1 MNALPASTLLLGSY
15 PERDPVA
22 RYGPLDRARRSLAWL
37 RGLRSAR
44 TDADASARS
53 FPLHELRAR
62 LSGNLADRAAQDA
75 VLDRVADA
83 CRASLGITPYPGQRE
98 AARALLDGR
107 LVEMATGEGKTLAV
121 ALAAA
126 CGALSGRPVHVV
138 TANDYLAER
147 DASTLSPLYH
157 YLGLTCGVVTGASA
171 PALRRKAYDCDIT
184 YCPGRELAFDYL
196 RDRLVR
202 PRALSPLIASVD
214 RLARPIA
221 DRVTLL
227 RGLWMAIVDEADSV
241 LLDEALMPLILSTP
255 VAAADREVRLAAAL
269 DAATALEP
277 EEHFILDTHARSA
290 RLTAEGTRQLN
301 ARPAASTPFRTARH
315 REEYVRTALAAI
327 YLHERDRHYVVRGG
341 TVQIIDE
348 ATGRAAPG
356 RIWANELHAFV
367 CLKEGCPLPPL
378 TRTATQITYQ
388 RFFPRYLH
396 LSGTSGTLRE
406 ERRELESVYG
416 LPVVR
421 IPLRRP
427 SCLRRMPTR
436 LVADAEEQ
444 TAVVIARIREMRVR
458 GRPVL
463 VAMDSVIDAERL
475 SVHLRGAGIDHQ
487 VLHARQDADEA
498 ACIAAAGQPGQV
510 TLTTNMAGRGTDI
523 RLHPHAESSGGLHVI
538 ACQHNRSRRIDRQ
551 LYGRAARQGDPGSC
565 ERVVHRFQP
574 LFLRTWGVGLARALS
589 RLPFMLRGW
598 SADRLLELPQLR
610 EEHRARAVRRA
621 MIVRDRMRS
630 LELDIGPEP

>member
-1 MNALPASTLLLGSY
+1 MSALPASTLLLGSY

-22 RYGPLDRARRSLAWL
+22 RNRPFDRLRRSLSRLGAA
-37 RGLRSAR
+37 RAAR
-44 TDADASARS
+44 TDASANARS
-53 FPLHELRAR
+53 LPLQELRAR
-62 LSGNLADRAAQDA
+62 LWGNLGDRDAQDA
-75 VLDRVADA
+75 LLERVADA

-138 TANDYLAER
+138 TANDYLAAR
-147 DASTLSPLYH
+147 DANAMSPLYRT
-157 YLGLTCGVVTGASA
+157 LGLGCGVVTGAST
-171 PALRRKAYDCDIT
+171 PAQRRQAYDCDIT

-202 PRALSPLIASVD
+202 PRALSPLIATVD
-214 RLARPIA
+214 RLARPSA
-221 DRVTLL
+221 DRATLL

-241 LLDEALMPLILSTP
+241 LLDEALMPLILSAP
-255 VAAADREVRLAAAL
+255 VVAADREARLASALEAAAAL
-269 DAATALEP
+269 EP
-277 EEHFILDTHARSA
+277 DEHFLLDAHAQSA
-290 RLTAEGTRQLN
+290 RLTADGRRQLD
-301 ARPAASTPFRTARH
+301 ADAAASTPFRTTRH
-315 REEYVRTALAAI
+315 REEFVQTALAAL
-327 YLHERDRHYVVRGG
+327 YLHERDRHYVVRNGS
-341 TVQIIDE
+341 VQIVDE

-356 RIWANELHAFV
+356 RIWSNELHAFV

-378 TRTATQITYQ
+378 TQVATQITYQ

-396 LSGTSGTLRE
+396 LSGTSGTLHE

-416 LPVVR
+416 LPVVG

-427 SCLRRMPTR
+427 SRLHRMPTR
-436 LVADAEEQ
+436 VVADAETQ
-444 TAVVIARIREMRVR
+444 AAVVVARIQEMQAR

-463 VAMDSVIDAERL
+463 IAMDSVIDAERL
-475 SVHLRGAGIDHQ
+475 SGHLHATGIDHQ
-487 VLHARQDADEA
+487 LLHARQDADEA
-498 ACIAAAGQPGQV
+498 ACVAAAGQPGQV

-523 RLHPHAESSGGLHVI
+523 RLHPQAEASGGLHVI

-551 LYGRAARQGDPGSC
+551 LYGRAGRQGDPGSC

-574 LFLRTWGVGLARALS
+574 LFVRTWGVGLAHALS
-589 RLPFMLRGW
+589 RLPLMLRGW
-598 SADRLLELPQLR
+598 WADRLLELPQWR
-610 EEHRARAVRRA
+610 EEYRARAVRRA
-621 MIVRDRMRS
+621 MIERDRTRS
-630 LELDIGPEP
+630 LELDLGPEP